1 MQAEALLRAALD
13 LKYLLDIQPEGSLFH
28 PSGQDARL
36 SCAYRQA
43 STLIERAI
51 GGGRDAVSENVVRG
65 SYSEMVLSLKRS
77 RLAELDCLIGQ
88 TAPGLKRALLVG
100 RRDLQALEIK
110 QACRLWKL

>member
-43 STLIERAI
+43 STLIGQI
-51 GGGRDAVSENVVRG
+51 IPGGLEFAQRPDMVSVDVVPVG
-65 SYSEMVLSLKRS
+65 DIE
-77 RLAELDCLIGQ
+77 AEHGPDMPAG
-88 TAPGLKRALLVG
+88 
-100 RRDLQALEIK
+100 
-110 QACRLWKL
+110 AC